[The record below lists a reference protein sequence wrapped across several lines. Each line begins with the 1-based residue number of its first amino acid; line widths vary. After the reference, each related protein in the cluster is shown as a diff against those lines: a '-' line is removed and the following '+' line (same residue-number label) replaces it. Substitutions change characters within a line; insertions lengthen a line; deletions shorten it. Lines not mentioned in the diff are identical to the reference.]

1 MDFKTVTH
9 SICGHDI
16 AITIPADPEA
26 VLSEAAQKDAADASA
41 GASDPYWCLVWDAA
55 PRTAKLILE
64 KDWGPNPA
72 ISAIE
77 IGCGVGL
84 SGIAAQIVGMDV
96 TYSDYS
102 APAVEQA
109 VLNAAA
115 NGFAD
120 SKGLV
125 LDWNFPTDQQFDFI
139 FGSDILYDKANHGPV
154 LNVLKNMMP
163 ATGEAW
169 IGDMGRYALEGF
181 VKLAIEQNWKVQ
193 LFDEDGKPLSKPVH
207 QSFQLLKLS
216 AV

>member
-16 AITIPADPEA
+16 RVRIPSDPEA
-26 VLSEAAQKDAADASA
+26 VLSEAANHDSEDS

-64 KDWGPNPA
+64 HDWEQKLPE
-72 ISAIE
+72 SAIE

-102 APAVEQA
+102 SPAVDQA
-109 VLNAAA
+109 VHNAAE

-125 LDWNFPTDQQFDFI
+125 LDWNSPTDQQFEFI
-139 FGSDILYDKANHGPV
+139 FGSDVLYDKANHVPV
-154 LNVLKNMMP
+154 LNVLKRMMP
-163 ATGEAW
+163 STGEAW

-181 VKLAIEQNWKVQ
+181 VELALAEKWNVE
-193 LFDEDGKPLSKPVH
+193 LFNEDGTPLAKPVH
-207 QSFQLLKLS
+207 QSFQLLKIT
-216 AV
+216 AG

>member
-16 AITIPADPEA
+16 AIRIPADPEA
-26 VLSEAAQKDAADASA
+26 VLSKAAQLDADNASA
-41 GASDPYWCLVWDAA
+41 GVSDPYWCLVWDAA
-55 PRTAKLILE
+55 PRTARLILE
-64 KDWGPNPA
+64 NDWGSRSSIN
-72 ISAIE
+72 AIE

-102 APAVEQA
+102 APAVDQA
-109 VLNAAA
+109 VQNAAA

-125 LDWNFPTDQQFDFI
+125 LDWNFPTDQQFEFI
-139 FGSDILYDKANHGPV
+139 FGSDILYDKANHVPV

-181 VKLAIEQNWKVQ
+181 VKLAIAENWKVE
-193 LFDEDGKPLSKPVH
+193 LFDESGKPLAKPVH
-207 QSFQLLKLS
+207 QSFQLLKIS
-216 AV
+216 AQ